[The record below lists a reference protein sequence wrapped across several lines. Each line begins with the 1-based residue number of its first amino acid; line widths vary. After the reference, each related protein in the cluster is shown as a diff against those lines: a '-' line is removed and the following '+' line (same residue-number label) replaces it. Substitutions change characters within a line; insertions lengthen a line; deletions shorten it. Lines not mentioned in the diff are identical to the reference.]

1 MEWMRGE
8 IRHRIPRL
16 CDNRETQR
24 GRGNGHDCWI
34 CCPTQVDAGTF
45 KSRDKTFTA
54 LPRRWSM
61 GKSIRSIYRFR
72 LPFFQSSFL
81 RVPSIYTTLARILD
95 IKPKPDHCRSIE
107 SSTRA
112 RCNTR
117 LSTRNVDLTFF
128 FFFFVSFF
136 SSSRRFHASRN
147 LVDAVLK
154 KSYVSFFFHFF
165 FFVSRCTFP
174 SNWIHLAWKI
184 NWPERSSSYKF
195 ITGSFRYDE

>member
-1 MEWMRGE
+1 MATTAGSAAQPKWMPG
-8 IRHRIPRL
+8 HL
-16 CDNRETQR
+16 NRETRRLRLSR
-24 GRGNGHDCWI
+24 GGGAWESPFGPFIVR
-34 CCPTQVDAGTF
+34 
-45 KSRDKTFTA
+45 
-54 LPRRWSM
+54 
-61 GKSIRSIYRFR
+61 RFR

-107 SSTRA
+107 SSIRA